1 MININKILLEE
12 KNRILEL
19 HKTATKNHYLMEDA
33 PGLMNV
39 GNVSQTKPIYGAKS
53 TTSFKLDGEVSLENK
68 NDGGS
73 ELKLFKGATF
83 NIGNKGI
90 LWANTNWQKVGD
102 LMGSVDGSG
111 RGNIYYTCSSGKFSI
126 GTEQKL
132 PPCPIKTKDREG
144 NVVSSFKKCKNLFY
158 IENIP
163 TLSKKVLGLCQ
174 ASQTFVK
181 GKTIEKKIENNKNT
195 EEVNTREVKVKSPE
209 VKTPVV
215 QPVQTVQ
222 TPENVKIVSDVDN
235 YDEAALAKIAAEIQ

>member
-90 LWANTNWQKVGD
+90 LWANTNWQKVGS
-102 LMGSVDGSG
+102 LGGSVKASSK
-111 RGNIYYTCSSGKFSI
+111 GNIYYTCSSGKFSI

-132 PPCPIKTKDREG
+132 PPCVNPSD
-144 NVVSSFKKCKNLFY
+144 KKCKNLFY

-163 TLSKKVLGLCQ
+163 TLSKKVSDLCK

-181 GKTIEKKIENNKNT
+181 GKTPEKKIENNKNT
-195 EEVNTREVKVKSPE
+195 EEVKTREVKVKAPE
-209 VKTPVV
+209 VKSVVPPV
-215 QPVQTVQ
+215 VQ
-222 TPENVKIVSDVDN
+222 TPEDAKIVSDVDN

>member
-53 TTSFKLDGEVSLENK
+53 TTSFALGADVSLENK

-111 RGNIYYTCSSGKFSI
+111 KGNIYYTCSSGKFSI

-163 TLSKKVLGLCQ
+163 TLSRKVSALCQ

-181 GKTIEKKIENNKNT
+181 GKTLEKKIENNKNT
-195 EEVNTREVKVKSPE
+195 EEVKTREVKTPE
-209 VKTPVV
+209 VKTPEVKSVV
-215 QPVQTVQ
+215 QPVVQ
-222 TPENVKIVSDVDN
+222 TPENAKIVSDVDN

>member
-53 TTSFKLDGEVSLENK
+53 TTSFALGADVSLENK

-111 RGNIYYTCSSGKFSI
+111 KGNIYYTCSSGKFSI

-132 PPCPIKTKDREG
+132 PPCVNPSD
-144 NVVSSFKKCKNLFY
+144 KKCKNLFY

-163 TLSKKVLGLCQ
+163 TLSRKVSALCQ

-181 GKTIEKKIENNKNT
+181 GKTLEKKIENNKNT
-195 EEVNTREVKVKSPE
+195 EEVKTREVKTPE
-209 VKTPVV
+209 VKTPEVKSVV
-215 QPVQTVQ
+215 QPVVQ
-222 TPENVKIVSDVDN
+222 TPENAKIVSDVDN

>member
-19 HKTATKNHYLMEDA
+19 HKTATKNHYLMED
-33 PGLMNV
+33 
-39 GNVSQTKPIYGAKS
+39 TPIN
-53 TTSFKLDGEVSLENK
+53 TSLKLDGDVTLENS
-68 NDGGS
+68 NGGD

-83 NIGNKGI
+83 YISRKGV
-90 LWANTNWQKVGD
+90 LYANTKWQQVKTLTGYPTGKSSEGYDNV
-102 LMGSVDGSG
+102 
-111 RGNIYYTCSSGKFSI
+111 YYNCSSGKFSV
-126 GTEQKL
+126 GKEQKL
-132 PPCPIKTKDREG
+132 PPCPTNDG
-144 NVVSSFKKCKNLFY
+144 KCKNLYY
-158 IENIP
+158 IDDEI
-163 TLSKKVLGLCQ
+163 SFKKKISALCQ

-195 EEVNTREVKVKSPE
+195 EQVKSQEVKTPE

-222 TPENVKIVSDVDN
+222 TPENAKIVSDVDN

>member
-19 HKTATKNHYLMEDA
+19 HKTATKNHYLMED
-33 PGLMNV
+33 
-39 GNVSQTKPIYGAKS
+39 TPIP
-53 TTSFKLDGEVSLENK
+53 TSFALGATVSLENK
-68 NDGGS
+68 FAGGS

-90 LWANTNWQKVGD
+90 LYANTNWQKVGD
-102 LMGSVDGSG
+102 LMGSVEGSG
-111 RGNIYYTCSSGKFSI
+111 KGNIYYTCSSGKFSV
-126 GTEQKL
+126 GKEQKL
-132 PPCPIKTKDREG
+132 PPCPTNDG
-144 NVVSSFKKCKNLFY
+144 KCKNLFY

-163 TLSKKVLGLCQ
+163 TLTQKVLGLCKL
-174 ASQTFVK
+174 SQTFVK
-181 GKTIEKKIENNKNT
+181 GKTPPEKKIENNKNT
-195 EEVNTREVKVKSPE
+195 EQVKSQEVKTPE

-222 TPENVKIVSDVDN
+222 TPENEKIISDVDN

>member
-19 HKTATKNHYLMEDA
+19 HKTATKNHYLMED
-33 PGLMNV
+33 
-39 GNVSQTKPIYGAKS
+39 TPIPRTFALGA
-53 TTSFKLDGEVSLENK
+53 TVSLENK
-68 NDGGS
+68 INGGS

-90 LWANTNWQKVGD
+90 LYANTNWQKVGD
-102 LMGSVDGSG
+102 LMGSVEGSG
-111 RGNIYYTCSSGKFSI
+111 KGNIYYTCSSGKFSI

-163 TLSKKVLGLCQ
+163 TLTQKVLGLCKL
-174 ASQTFVK
+174 SQTFVK
-181 GKTIEKKIENNKNT
+181 GKPTENKPENNKNT

-209 VKTPVV
+209 VKSVV
-215 QPVQTVQ
+215 QPVVQ
-222 TPENVKIVSDVDN
+222 TPEDAKIVSDVDN

>member
-19 HKTATKNHYLMEDA
+19 HKTATKNHYLMED
-33 PGLMNV
+33 
-39 GNVSQTKPIYGAKS
+39 TPIN
-53 TTSFKLDGEVSLENK
+53 TSLKLDGDVTLENS
-68 NDGGS
+68 NGGD

-83 NIGNKGI
+83 YISRKGV
-90 LWANTNWQKVGD
+90 LYANTKWQQVKTFTGYPTGKSSEGYDNV
-102 LMGSVDGSG
+102 
-111 RGNIYYTCSSGKFSI
+111 YYNCSSGKFSV
-126 GTEQKL
+126 GKEQKL
-132 PPCPIKTKDREG
+132 PPCPTNDG
-144 NVVSSFKKCKNLFY
+144 KCKNLYY
-158 IENIP
+158 IDNEI
-163 TLSKKVLGLCQ
+163 LFKKKITALCQ

-195 EEVNTREVKVKSPE
+195 EQVKSQEVKTPE

-222 TPENVKIVSDVDN
+222 TPENAKIVSDVDN

>member
-19 HKTATKNHYLMEDA
+19 HKTATKNHYLMED
-33 PGLMNV
+33 
-39 GNVSQTKPIYGAKS
+39 TPIPRSFALGA
-53 TTSFKLDGEVSLENK
+53 TVSLENK
-68 NDGGS
+68 FAGGS

-90 LWANTNWQKVGD
+90 LYANTNWQKVGD
-102 LMGSVDGSG
+102 LMGSVEGSG
-111 RGNIYYTCSSGKFSI
+111 KGNIYYTCSSGKFSI

-132 PPCPIKTKDREG
+132 PPCPIKTKDRSG
-144 NVVSSFKKCKNLFY
+144 NVVSSFQKCKNLFY

-163 TLSKKVLGLCQ
+163 TLTQKVLGLCKL
-174 ASQTFVK
+174 SQT
-181 GKTIEKKIENNKNT
+181 TIEKKIENNKNT
-195 EEVNTREVKVKSPE
+195 EQVKSQEVKTPE

-222 TPENVKIVSDVDN
+222 TPENEKIISDVDN

>member
-90 LWANTNWQKVGD
+90 LYANTNWQKVGD

-132 PPCPIKTKDREG
+132 PPCVNPSD
-144 NVVSSFKKCKNLFY
+144 KKCKNLFY

-163 TLSKKVLGLCQ
+163 TLSRKVSALCQ

-181 GKTIEKKIENNKNT
+181 GKTPEKKIENNKNT
-195 EEVNTREVKVKSPE
+195 EEVKTREVKVKSPE
-209 VKTPVV
+209 VKSVV
-215 QPVQTVQ
+215 QPVVQ
-222 TPENVKIVSDVDN
+222 TPEDAKIVSDVDN
-235 YDEAALAKIAAEIQ
+235 YDEAALAKIASEIA

>member
-19 HKTATKNHYLMEDA
+19 HKTATKNHYLMED
-33 PGLMNV
+33 
-39 GNVSQTKPIYGAKS
+39 TPIPRSFALGA
-53 TTSFKLDGEVSLENK
+53 TVSLENK
-68 NDGGS
+68 FAGGS

-90 LWANTNWQKVGD
+90 LYANTNWQKVGD
-102 LMGSVDGSG
+102 LMGSVEGSG
-111 RGNIYYTCSSGKFSI
+111 KGNIYYTCSSGKFSI

-132 PPCPIKTKDREG
+132 PPCPIKTKDRSG
-144 NVVSSFKKCKNLFY
+144 NVVSSFQKCKNLFY

-163 TLSKKVLGLCQ
+163 TLTQKVLGLCKL
-174 ASQTFVK
+174 SQTFVK
-181 GKTIEKKIENNKNT
+181 GKTPPEKKIENNKNT
-195 EEVNTREVKVKSPE
+195 EQVKSQEVNPQEVKS
-209 VKTPVV
+209 VV

-222 TPENVKIVSDVDN
+222 TPENEKIISDVDN

>member
-19 HKTATKNHYLMEDA
+19 HKTATKNHYLMED
-33 PGLMNV
+33 
-39 GNVSQTKPIYGAKS
+39 TPIN
-53 TTSFKLDGEVSLENK
+53 TSFKLDGDVTLENK
-68 NDGGS
+68 SSGEY

-90 LWANTNWQKVGD
+90 LYANTNWQKVGSIG
-102 LMGSVDGSG
+102 GSVKASSK
-111 RGNIYYTCSSGKFSI
+111 GNIYYTCSSGKFSI

-132 PPCPIKTKDREG
+132 PPCPTKDG
-144 NVVSSFKKCKNLFY
+144 KCKNLY
-158 IENIP
+158 YNADYP
-163 TLSKKVLGLCQ
+163 TLKQKVSALCQ
-174 ASQTFVK
+174 LSQTFVK
-181 GKTIEKKIENNKNT
+181 GKTIEKKIENNKNA
-195 EEVNTREVKVKSPE
+195 EQVKSQEVKTPE
-209 VKTPVV
+209 VKTPVVKSVV